1 MDGFGIPGLDILL
14 HPNGRMR
21 MQDQN
26 RIRYLNSIAHVTK
39 STTQTISNNTW
50 TVVTFDIEEFD
61 PDNMHSLVTNTSR
74 LTARITGKYIAACCL
89 SFAANSTANRKLT
102 IEKNSAGTETALN
115 IVGMN
120 STFGSTIGSTFMAV
134 NAVTPMVAGDYVE
147 LFAYQNSGG
156 NLGIDGID
164 TWGHVTFLALIYVGE

>member
-1 MDGFGIPGLDILL
+1 MAIDVFGLPGR
-14 HPNGRMR
+14 HA
-21 MQDQN
+21 
-26 RIRYLNSIAHVTK
+26 RYHTMAVHATK
-39 STTQTISNNTW
+39 SVTQTISNNTW
-50 TVVTFDIEEFD
+50 TPVTFDREEFD
-61 PDNMHSLVTNTSR
+61 THNLHSRYVQTTRLV
-74 LTARITGKYIAACCL
+74 ARASGIFIAACCL

-115 IVGMN
+115 IIGMN

-164 TWGHVTFLALIYVGE
+164 TWGHVTFLSLIYVGE